1 MDEIDNSKWHSLFNA
16 IIMNTDLSNRT
27 CIITGA
33 NSGIGKATAIGLA
46 KMGASIV
53 MLCRN
58 EEKGKISLKEIKE
71 ITGNQSIELMIAD
84 LKDYDSL
91 RIFADN
97 FRSTHDKLHILI
109 NNAGIMKKKRETNNW
124 GHETTFATNYLG
136 HFLLTNL
143 LLEMLQSS
151 APARIINLSSK
162 SHKRGKIDFDNLML
176 EQNYGRFKA
185 YNNSKLANILF
196 TYELA
201 RRLEDS
207 GVTVNVV
214 HPGAARTNFGREFSE
229 RTRKFLKLFKR
240 FTVSPEEGA
249 KTSIFLASSPE
260 VENITGNYWI
270 KCKQANSSKYSYNT
284 HIQKRLWDLSEDLT
298 ATAKEIQITCPIC
311 KFKKII
317 AFPTSIVGKSVHL
330 TTVSIPK
337 GLVCEHHFQ
346 FFIDKDF
353 NIKGYQTEF
362 DLLKDS
368 QQKGIR

>member
-1 MDEIDNSKWHSLFNA
+1 
-16 IIMNTDLSNRT
+16 MNTDLSNRT

-33 NSGIGKATAIGLA
+33 NSGIGKATAFGLA

-58 EEKGKISLKEIKE
+58 EKKGKNALKEIKDN
-71 ITGNQSIELMIAD
+71 TGNQFIELMIAD
-84 LKDYDSL
+84 LQDHDSIRL
-91 RIFADN
+91 FAQN
-97 FRSTHDKLHILI
+97 YKSTHDKLHVLI
-109 NNAGIMKKKRETNNW
+109 NNAGIMKKKRETNNLD
-124 GHETTFATNYLG
+124 HETTFATNNLG

-151 APARIINLSSK
+151 APARIINVSSG
-162 SHKRGKIDFDNLML
+162 SHKRGKLDFNNLML
-176 EQNYGRFKA
+176 EQKYGRFKA

-240 FTVSPEEGA
+240 FTISAEEGA

-260 VENITGNYWI
+260 VENITGKYWI
-270 KCKQANSSKYSYNT
+270 KCKQVKSSKYSYNT
-284 HIQKRLWDLSEDLT
+284 SIQKRLWDVSKDLT
-298 ATAKEIQITCPIC
+298 SE
-311 KFKKII
+311 
-317 AFPTSIVGKSVHL
+317 
-330 TTVSIPK
+330 
-337 GLVCEHHFQ
+337 
-346 FFIDKDF
+346 
-353 NIKGYQTEF
+353 
-362 DLLKDS
+362 
-368 QQKGIR
+368 